1 MGDEAEE
8 RAEET
13 KEGGDLAMEVDGT
26 EVEAVENLEAVL
38 GIEVKGGSDEGEG
51 GGGGGCCH
59 WNPQGS

>member
-26 EVEAVENLEAVL
+26 EVEAVENLEAVYFSSSP
-38 GIEVKGGSDEGEG
+38 ITS
-51 GGGGGCCH
+51 
-59 WNPQGS
+59 